1 MAGPRR
7 SWRIVL
13 RVKEGMRHAEDI
25 EEYTPQSVQTM
36 LPRNVAGE
44 AVSKVQQLDDAVEL
58 LEET

>member
-1 MAGPRR
+1 
-7 SWRIVL
+7 
-13 RVKEGMRHAEDI
+13 MRHAEQVIEDI

-36 LPRNVAGE
+36 LPRNVAEE

>member
-1 MAGPRR
+1 
-7 SWRIVL
+7 
-13 RVKEGMRHAEDI
+13 MRHAEDI

-36 LPRNVAGE
+36 LPRNVAEE